1 MQMIRKLYRPFGV
14 TNSRVMI
21 GGGVLGLMML
31 GEAAFAYG
39 SSLV

>member
-1 MQMIRKLYRPFGV
+1 MHLIRQLCRPFRV
-14 TNSRVMI
+14 TNSRVLI